1 MYCHHHLTQV
11 WRNWSLAKWEIIS
24 KLAEHFFDFGKIGD
38 YVPPNFSVGL
48 GKLEVVDVGNY
59 PRSYEVAKLLLK
71 QSLGAKLEI
80 ISKLAKLLF

>member
-1 MYCHHHLTQV
+1 MP
-11 WRNWSLAKWEIIS
+11 NI
-24 KLAEHFFDFGKIGD
+24 FFDFGKIGD
-38 YVPPNFSVGL
+38 YVPPNFSIGL

-80 ISKLAKLLF
+80 ISKPAKFLMKLIGQSGDRLSSNPEPD